1 VITDSR
7 VDQIQ
12 QENRPA
18 QFSSISSAISG
29 VTGMIDEKFARLR
42 SHRNNMV
49 RYRQLLKTELTE
61 LERQFVER
69 RLLEEQAML
78 ESLSASIF
86 PLTLKISNPA
96 AQD

>member
-1 VITDSR
+1 M
-7 VDQIQ
+7 
-12 QENRPA
+12 
-18 QFSSISSAISG
+18 G
-29 VTGMIDEKFARLR
+29 
-42 SHRNNMV
+42 

-61 LERQFVER
+61 LERQFIER

-86 PLTLKISNPA
+86 LLTLKISNPA

>member
-1 VITDSR
+1 
-7 VDQIQ
+7 
-12 QENRPA
+12 
-18 QFSSISSAISG
+18 
-29 VTGMIDEKFARLR
+29 MIDEKFARLR
-42 SHRNNMV
+42 THRNNMG

-61 LERQFVER
+61 LERQFIER

-96 AQD
+96 TQD

>member
-1 VITDSR
+1 
-7 VDQIQ
+7 
-12 QENRPA
+12 
-18 QFSSISSAISG
+18 
-29 VTGMIDEKFARLR
+29 VTRTIDEKFARLR
-42 SHRNNMV
+42 THRNNMG

-61 LERQFVER
+61 LERQFIER

-86 PLTLKISNPA
+86 PLTLKISNAA

>member
-1 VITDSR
+1 MTR
-7 VDQIQ
+7 
-12 QENRPA
+12 
-18 QFSSISSAISG
+18 
-29 VTGMIDEKFARLR
+29 TIDEKFARLR
-42 SHRNNMV
+42 THRNNMG

-61 LERQFVER
+61 LERQFIER

-96 AQD
+96 TQD

>member
-1 VITDSR
+1 
-7 VDQIQ
+7 
-12 QENRPA
+12 
-18 QFSSISSAISG
+18 
-29 VTGMIDEKFARLR
+29 VTRTIDEKFARLR
-42 SHRNNMV
+42 THRNNMG

-61 LERQFVER
+61 LERQFIER

-96 AQD
+96 TQD